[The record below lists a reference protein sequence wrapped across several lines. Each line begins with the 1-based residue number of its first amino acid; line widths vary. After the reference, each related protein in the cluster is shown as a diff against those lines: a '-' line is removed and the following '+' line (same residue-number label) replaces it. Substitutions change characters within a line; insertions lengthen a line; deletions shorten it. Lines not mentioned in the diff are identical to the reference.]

1 MRRSGRDLLS
11 RSVDRESLRDEEIKA
26 EIEREFC
33 TPLIPRCVQATR
45 FTCVRLCNPVG
56 ASVYRI
62 SPGRNSG
69 VCCHALLQ
77 GIFPSQGSNL
87 CLLPCRQILCRLK
100 HQGSPGNMEKLTV
113 MPLNTDPV
121 ACLGDFSGG
130 AWRSPRKGY
139 FKRRCHSEH
148 SWAQVCIRHETPDT
162 SPTWISPTS
171 IPASSAG
178 EGQRQRWADQTPKPT
193 RITW

>member
-11 RSVDRESLRDEEIKA
+11 RSVDRESLRGEEIKA

-33 TPLIPRCVQATR
+33 TPLIPRCVQATSLHSR
-45 FTCVRLCNPVG
+45 PTLQTYGRLCLQDFPRQEFRSALPRPPPGDLPIPGIEPV
-56 ASVYRI
+56 S
-62 SPGRNSG
+62 S
-69 VCCHALLQ
+69 ALQ
-77 GIFPSQGSNL
+77 A
-87 CLLPCRQILCRLK
+87 
-100 HQGSPGNMEKLTV
+100 
-113 MPLNTDPV
+113 D

-139 FKRRCHSEH
+139 LSEGAIVSPLGPKSVLDMKLH
-148 SWAQVCIRHETPDT
+148 RHVSYLDLP
-162 SPTWISPTS
+162 PT
-171 IPASSAG
+171 PASSAG